1 MAAVVCSCISANKS
15 EKLPLSPFLVQHMT
29 GKMESRFLGKRRFS
43 DNHLF

>member
-15 EKLPLSPFLVQHMT
+15 EKLLLSPFLIQYMT
-29 GKMESRFLGKRRFS
+29 GKMEIRFLGRSRYS